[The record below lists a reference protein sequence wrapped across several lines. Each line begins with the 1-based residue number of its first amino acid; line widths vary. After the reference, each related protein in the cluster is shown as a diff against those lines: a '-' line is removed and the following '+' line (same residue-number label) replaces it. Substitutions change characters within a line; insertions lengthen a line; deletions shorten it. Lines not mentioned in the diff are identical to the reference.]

1 MKINKKTEQIMTN
14 EIDLKILR
22 SLLIKSYSLTE
33 LAEEV
38 GIAYKNLLPHVRKLE
53 KQGWL
58 MAKKEKNSRGQMVI
72 VSSKRKDIEG
82 RGLIDSRLKDLFA
95 GRTGKN
101 AQKEILEQK
110 PYIGSHTAQGNEA
123 DMFVFKSPR
132 YSRNVRNR
140 TIEFRDYELAEQG
153 YLQLD
158 VFGLADIYMRHMVPD
173 LFITKYFGDP
183 NAMGFRVA
191 RGTNKEGMLKS
202 DDVFYEDGLIQ
213 IRDQYMKLEEKETKD
228 DDKLEE
234 YSKGVQARIA
244 KLTRKMREA
253 ERREQAAVD
262 YAKAVEQKRLTLEK
276 KFEKTDSDYIKK
288 FESTIS
294 SGLEAAQKELAAAI
308 ESGDATAQV
317 EANKRIATLAFEN
330 AKLEAAK
337 EGRQTVEA
345 EKPVQNLSQGG
356 DVNIPRTDDPIN
368 PDPRAEAWASKN
380 SWFGTDRA
388 MTYTA
393 FEIHKDLTE
402 KEGYDPS
409 SDEYYA
415 EVDKRIR
422 VDFPHKFGTTE
433 TKQTA
438 APVQTV
444 ASANRSVKPGRK
456 TVKLTSSQVAI
467 AKKLGVPLEEYA
479 KQLKNT
485 EGA

>member
-1 MKINKKTEQIMTN
+1 MPDEENKTVD
-14 EIDLKILR
+14 IDT
-22 SLLIKSYSLTE
+22 SGPDAT
-33 LAEEV
+33 V
-38 GIAYKNLLPHVRKLE
+38 
-53 KQGWL
+53 
-58 MAKKEKNSRGQMVI
+58 
-72 VSSKRKDIEG
+72 DIE
-82 RGLIDSRLKDLFA
+82 
-95 GRTGKN
+95 
-101 AQKEILEQK
+101 
-110 PYIGSHTAQGNEA
+110 
-123 DMFVFKSPR
+123 
-132 YSRNVRNR
+132 
-140 TIEFRDYELAEQG
+140 
-153 YLQLD
+153 
-158 VFGLADIYMRHMVPD
+158 
-173 LFITKYFGDP
+173 
-183 NAMGFRVA
+183 
-191 RGTNKEGMLKS
+191 
-202 DDVFYEDGLIQ
+202 
-213 IRDQYMKLEEKETKD
+213 ETKD
-228 DDKLEE
+228 ESVVETEAPKQETETTEQEPVKEETKSDNELED

-253 ERREQAAVD
+253 ERREQAAVE
-262 YAKAVEQKRLTLEK
+262 YAKAVEQKRQTLEK

-288 FESTIS
+288 FETTIS

-308 ESGDATAQV
+308 ESGNAEAQV

-337 EGRQTVEA
+337 EGRQTAQA
-345 EKPVQNLSQGG
+345 EKPVNNLSQANN
-356 DVNIPRTDDPIN
+356 VNIPQTDDPIN
-368 PDPRAEAWASKN
+368 PDPRAEAWAAKN

-402 KEGYDPS
+402 KEGFDPS

-422 VDFPHKFGTTE
+422 VDFPHKFGTSE
-433 TKQTA
+433 NKQTA